1 MSTYKV
7 GYIANDGTRRSFTFE
22 SARCLVCSRS
32 YDSIVALPLV
42 KDVMREFVRRS
53 NYPDNPMHLH
63 GGAHMLTRIENV
75 QTGNVVLFEVMAPTS
90 TRER

>member
-1 MSTYKV
+1 MDLSL
-7 GYIANDGTRRSFTFE
+7 IH
-22 SARCLVCSRS
+22 
-32 YDSIVALPLV
+32 I
-42 KDVMREFVRRS
+42 FVRRS